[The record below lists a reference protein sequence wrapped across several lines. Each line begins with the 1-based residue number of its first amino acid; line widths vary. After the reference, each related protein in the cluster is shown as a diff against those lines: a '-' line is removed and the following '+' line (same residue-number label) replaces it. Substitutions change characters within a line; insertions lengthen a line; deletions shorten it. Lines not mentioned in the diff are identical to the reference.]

1 MRAKKI
7 EFTEWGNE
15 ILSTRL
21 KPVSASAI
29 KSKPVQELIKSMFS
43 KIKGVGVGLAA
54 NQVNKNMQLAV
65 IEVTP
70 IPGRPNV
77 SYFPKT
83 VIINPKILKYSKEK
97 TKGWEGCL
105 SCPGIR
111 GLVTRHKEVRVRYWD
126 ERAQK
131 HEKIMVGFP
140 AIVFQHEIDHLN
152 GIRYAERMEDMKMLI
167 TERELRQRSKKK
179 QSSNRQAN

>member
-1 MRAKKI
+1 MKRKAQ
-7 EFTEWGNE
+7 FTEWGNE

-21 KPVSASAI
+21 KPVPISTI
-29 KSKPVQELIKSMFS
+29 KSKPVQELIKSMFG
-43 KIKGVGVGLAA
+43 KIKGLGIGLAA
-54 NQVNKNMQLAV
+54 NQVNKDMQLAV

-70 IPGRPNV
+70 IPGRSKV

-83 VIINPKILKYSKEK
+83 VLINPKILKYSKEK

-111 GLVTRHKEVRVRYWD
+111 GLVTRYKEIKVRYLD
-126 ERAQK
+126 EKAEK
-131 HEKIMVGFP
+131 HEEVIVGFP

-167 TERELRQRSKKK
+167 TEKEYIKSLRKKK
-179 QSSNRQAN
+179 